1 MSDLALKNG
10 GGGGFVEV
18 ALPVPLRRTFTY
30 KLSNSM
36 AGRVHTGSRVV
47 VSFGKRMLTGYVLE
61 VLENLPQ
68 ESEIEGGKIKTVSEV
83 LDEAPI
89 LTEEIIQLARWTAD
103 YYLSFIGEVLR
114 ASLPAGLSGK
124 GQRQFSITSEGRN
137 SLSGM
142 LLPRHDREQVLSYL
156 EEAGS
161 VSEKD
166 LAKTFGPST
175 SKIIKTL
182 SAENLINISH
192 ASVGAGIKPKRRKVV
207 RLTRKVLDGGGEKP
221 LNVPQQRVISTLS
234 IAGGE
239 LPYTDLL
246 TEADVGGSPITTLQ
260 KRGLIEV
267 DVEEVLRD
275 PFLDSDLPEIT
286 DFVLTDEQQTAFAS
300 IADALKE
307 DEYRT
312 FLLHGVTGSGKTEIY
327 IRAMRETLERGRSA
341 LMLVPEIAL
350 TPMFS
355 RRLRAVFGSNVAI
368 LHSSLSAGE
377 RYDEWR
383 RIHRGDARIAI
394 GTRSAVF
401 APLRDLGLVI
411 VDEEHD
417 GSYRQH
423 ESPFY
428 HARDVAVIRAN
439 YASAVAVL
447 GSATPALETFYN
459 SKKGKY
465 QYLHLSKRV
474 AERKL
479 AVAETIDM
487 RSVFKQFG
495 KDVPFSPQLLQ
506 AIEETHLSGEQSII
520 LLNRR
525 GYSQFVLC
533 RTCGETIKCI
543 NCDITLTY
551 HRREKKLICHYCN
564 YQIEPPAKCPVCTSE
579 YLYFVGE
586 GTEKLEDVLRRRFPK
601 LRMARVD
608 RDTIS
613 KRRDMERILTD
624 FSRGELD
631 MLVGTQMIAKGH
643 DFPNVTLVGVV
654 SVDLG
659 LGLPD
664 FRAAER
670 TFQLLTQVAGRA
682 GRGDLEG
689 RVLIQT
695 YYPEHYALQHARKQ
709 DYLGFYDE
717 EIRFREK
724 MGYPPFFALAS
735 VLIRHTDLA
744 IATENARKIRRALD
758 ESNSSKACRVLGP
771 ASASLARLKGEHR
784 IQILVKSPSRR
795 SLRETIDLALASAE
809 QNGADLRNV
818 FTEIDPLNLM

>member
-1 MSDLALKNG
+1 MSYLAPKIG
-10 GGGGFVEV
+10 GDSGYVEV

-30 KLSNSM
+30 KLP
-36 AGRVHTGSRVV
+36 GRLANTVQIGTRVV
-47 VSFGKRMLTGYVLE
+47 VPFGKRMLTGYVLDVYE
-61 VLENLPQ
+61 VLPSDADLLDE
-68 ESEIEGGKIKTVSEV
+68 KIKNVSEV

-89 LTEEIIQLARWTAD
+89 LTDEIIRLARWTAD

-114 ASLPAGLSGK
+114 ASLPAGMGAK
-124 GQRQFSITSEGRN
+124 GQRQFSITSQGRE

-142 LLPRHDREQVLSYL
+142 LLPRHDREHVLSYL
-156 EEAGS
+156 EEIGT

-166 LAKTFGPST
+166 LNKTFGPSA
-175 SKIIKTL
+175 SKIIKAL
-182 SAENLINISH
+182 SADNLINVSH
-192 ASVGAGIKPKRRKVV
+192 APVGTGIKPKRRKIV
-207 RLTRKVLDGGGEKP
+207 RLIERTANGDAEKP
-221 LNVPQQRVISTLS
+221 LNAAQQRVISSLS

-239 LPYTDLL
+239 MPYADLL
-246 TEADVGGSPITTLQ
+246 TEADVGGSPITTLE

-267 DVEEVLRD
+267 TVEEVLRD
-275 PFLDSDLPEIT
+275 PFDDDDLPEIT
-286 DFVLTDEQQTAFAS
+286 EFTLTDEQQAAYSQITN
-300 IADALKE
+300 ALSLS
-307 DEYRT
+307 EYRA

-327 IRAMRETLERGRSA
+327 IRAMRSALDQGKSA

-355 RRLRAVFGSNVAI
+355 RRLRAVFGSSVAI
-368 LHSSLSAGE
+368 LHSSLSPGE

-394 GTRSAVF
+394 GTRSAIF
-401 APLRDLGLVI
+401 APLRNIGLVI

-439 YASAVAVL
+439 YASAVVVL

-459 SKKGKY
+459 AKKGKY
-465 QYLHLSKRV
+465 EYLRLSKRV

-479 AVAETIDM
+479 AAAETIDM
-487 RSVFKQFG
+487 RLVFKKFG
-495 KDVPFSPQLLQ
+495 KDIPFSPQLLE
-506 AIEETHLSGEQSII
+506 AIEETHLSGEQTII

-525 GYSQFVLC
+525 GFSQFVLC

-551 HRREKKLICHYCN
+551 HRRDKKLVCHYCN
-564 YQIEPPAKCPVCTSE
+564 YQIDPPAKCPVCSSE

-586 GTEKLEDVLRRRFPK
+586 GTEKLEDELRRRFPK
-601 LRMARVD
+601 MRIARVD

-682 GRGDLEG
+682 GRGDLGG

-695 YYPEHYALQHARKQ
+695 YYPEHYALQHAREQ
-709 DYLGFYDE
+709 DYLGFYDV

-735 VLIRHTDLA
+735 MLIKHSDLVV
-744 IATENARKIRRALD
+744 ATENARKLRKALD
-758 ESNSSKACRVLGP
+758 GANSSKACRILGP
-771 ASASLARLKGEHR
+771 APASLSRLKGEHR
-784 IQILVKSPSRR
+784 IQILIKSPNRR
-795 SLRETIDLALASAE
+795 VLRETVDLALASAE
-809 QNGADLRNV
+809 ASGTDMRTV